1 MSCRG
6 QAHNIYPGAQA
17 QGCAKNLLVKFTRI
31 YQMSREGNVHGSC
44 DVHLVVH
51 HVHITVKRSEL
62 TTWMYDFCYLSD
74 PLLL

>member
-6 QAHNIYPGAQA
+6 QAHYIYPGAQA
-17 QGCAKNLLVKFTRI
+17 QEFIFTRI

-51 HVHITVKRSEL
+51 HVHITVKCSEL